1 MDSEKAQ
8 ENLRDVKHRPL
19 TKAFPV
25 MCADENQI
33 KEIAYVDD
41 RAEKLIRAFM
51 PGPVTFILKKKEEV
65 PAYVNGG
72 METLAIRMATSD
84 ALRELIKAAGAPVF
98 MTSANQSG
106 EPVCTS
112 LDEIEKS
119 CPTLDG
125 MLINEAKFKKN
136 IAVGVTLPYEA
147 REDAEIQKILA
158 KYRKNMIIVNAIMR
172 QERKCRV
179 NTMIQVDRVNLDQ
192 YRALSEDDRSA
203 LLRMVI
209 EPEERGNSDALL
221 EKESSSISLL
231 HSKEIDHILMTQD
244 DFEIP
249 VHAGNSQGNAG
260 RCLQLAAGRRNSLYR
275 RCRHLFAETGSAE
288 PSGLRQSWATGAP
301 WPPGNR

>member
-1 MDSEKAQ
+1 MKRYSQSEIAAMAEILKNDGVLSVPTDTVYGVCARMDSEKAQ

-25 MCADENQI
+25 MCADEDQI

-51 PGPVTFILKKKEEV
+51 PGPVTFILMKKEEV

-84 ALRELIKAAGAPVF
+84 ALRELIKAAGSPVF

-125 MLINEAKFKKN
+125 MMEGNVSFGEASTIIDCTGNE
-136 IAVGVTLPYEA
+136 L
-147 REDAEIQKILA
+147 KIL
-158 KYRKNMIIVNAIMR
+158 R
-172 QERKCRV
+172 QGPV
-179 NTMIQVDRVNLDQ
+179 TMEQIEK
-192 YRALSEDDRSA
+192 AL
-203 LLRMVI
+203 
-209 EPEERGNSDALL
+209 
-221 EKESSSISLL
+221 
-231 HSKEIDHILMTQD
+231 Q
-244 DFEIP
+244 
-249 VHAGNSQGNAG
+249 
-260 RCLQLAAGRRNSLYR
+260 
-275 RCRHLFAETGSAE
+275 
-288 PSGLRQSWATGAP
+288 
-301 WPPGNR
+301 